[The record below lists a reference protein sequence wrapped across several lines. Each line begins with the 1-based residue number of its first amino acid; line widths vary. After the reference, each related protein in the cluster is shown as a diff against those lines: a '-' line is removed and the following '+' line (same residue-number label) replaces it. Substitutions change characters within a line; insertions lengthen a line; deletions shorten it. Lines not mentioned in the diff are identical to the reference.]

1 MGYHMNYIFV
11 GGAYEEVGPFRTD
24 PEGELSSFKAA
35 PSDGSTPQENNQVTT
50 ADPGLDR

>member
-1 MGYHMNYIFV
+1 MKYYMKCIFV

-50 ADPGLDR
+50 ADPCLDR